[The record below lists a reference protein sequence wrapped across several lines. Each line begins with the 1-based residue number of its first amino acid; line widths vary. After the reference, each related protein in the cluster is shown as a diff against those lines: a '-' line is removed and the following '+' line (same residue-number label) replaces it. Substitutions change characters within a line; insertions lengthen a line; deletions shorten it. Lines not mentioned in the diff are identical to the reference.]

1 LGFAAGASAQTDRL
15 AIGCIGGGANK
26 YVLHFNIGELPAVD
40 GFWSLTMYDGDYFFV
55 PNPLNRYTVSQ
66 RDKLK
71 ANADGSQDL
80 YFQNESPGED

>member
-1 LGFAAGASAQTDRL
+1 
-15 AIGCIGGGANK
+15 
-26 YVLHFNIGELPAVD
+26 
-40 GFWSLTMYDGDYFFV
+40 MYDGDYLFV

-66 RDKLK
+66 RDKLN